1 MAFVKGQSGNPS
13 GRPISKPL
21 TDIIKKIG
29 LDGGYERVVKVLYE
43 RAYDGDIRACQE
55 IISRVE
61 GKLSDKIV
69 VEAGSMDLISL
80 LTRKSADNAKNAE
93 QSDDTEVPDGSSD
106 ADTDP
111 VDA

>member
-61 GKLSDKIV
+61 GKLTDKIV

-80 LTRKSADNAKNAE
+80 LTRKSADNAKNT
-93 QSDDTEVPDGSSD
+93 QSADDTEVPGD
-106 ADTDP
+106 AGNADDNQA
-111 VDA
+111 DA